1 MAGEEHDVLTVR
13 EVAEQLRVSPITLY
27 RLLKLGKLPGA
38 FRMGRVWRINR
49 EALER
54 FSAESIRKEASV
66 QKMKPR

>member
-49 EALER
+49 EALDR
-54 FSAESIRKEASV
+54 FAAESIRKEASV